1 LPGLLY
7 LSELFNLKVLDLRG
21 RTLGRVKDAAV
32 VPLIHSSRVDRFLVG
47 GGQYAWL
54 SVRHDQV
61 ERISLDGITLRDENL
76 TPYHADE
83 YMLRLERDLLDQQ
96 IIDAQGRKVVRVTDI
111 TFRIEGQ
118 AGNEILLVDD
128 VDIGLRSILRRLLQG
143 LVPRRWVRWLQR
155 PIQPQSIP
163 WTFCNVLEADPQ
175 RRLRLNISN
184 HLLEQ
189 MHPADL
195 AEIVEDLSP
204 EDRGALISSMAAEMA
219 AETLVEME
227 PDMQASIVEM
237 LEPERAAEIVEEMSP
252 DEAADLLQE
261 MDEAAAGEILE
272 EMEDAPASEV
282 EELLE
287 HHGESAGGMM
297 TTEYVSIRLKGKLDE
312 AWDAV
317 REAEMPLDEL
327 HTLFVVDEDDKL
339 MGTLPVAKLFVA
351 DRGESVHAMA
361 SIPAIYVMAGE
372 SRGRVVELFDKYSLL
387 SLPVVDAGRHL
398 RGVITADDV
407 ISLLREQ

>member
-1 LPGLLY
+1 LHGLLY
-7 LSELFNLKVLDLRG
+7 LSELFDLRVIDLRG
-21 RTLGRVKDAAV
+21 RTLGRVKDAAL

-47 GGQYAWL
+47 GGKYAWL

-61 ERISLDGITLRDENL
+61 ERIGLDGIVLRDENL

-111 TFRIEGQ
+111 TFRIEGHK
-118 AGNEILLVDD
+118 GNEILLVDD

-163 WTFCNVLEADPQ
+163 WAFCSVLEADPQ

-184 HLLEQ
+184 RLLEQ

-204 EDRGALISSMAAEMA
+204 EDRGALISSMASEMA

-261 MDEAAAGEILE
+261 MDEAAAEEILE

-297 TTEYVSIRLKGKLDE
+297 TTEFITIQMKAKMDA

-351 DRGESVHAMA
+351 DREDTVHGMA
-361 SIPAIYVMAGE
+361 SLPAIYVMAGE
-372 SRGRVVELFDKYSLL
+372 SRDRVIELFDKYSLL

-407 ISLLREQ
+407 ITLLREQ